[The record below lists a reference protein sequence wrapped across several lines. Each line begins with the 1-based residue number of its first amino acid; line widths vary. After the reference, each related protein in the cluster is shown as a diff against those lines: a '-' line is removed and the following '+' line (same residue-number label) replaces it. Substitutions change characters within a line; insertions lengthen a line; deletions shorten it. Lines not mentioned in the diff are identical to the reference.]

1 MTKEQRERLEPFE
14 KNLHNAVKNDYVYM
28 KASDFAVVAEV
39 YAEIFQPLRKGQMG
53 CNSCRIAALKKLGE
67 EYFKDEK
74 TENKKKAG
82 RPKKIKDEE
91 N

>member
-1 MTKEQRERLEPFE
+1 MTKEQRERLSKYESA
-14 KNLHNAVKNDYVYM
+14 LRNAVKNDFVHL
-28 KASDFAVVAEV
+28 KSNEFNEIAEV
-39 YAEIFQPLRKGQMG
+39 YAEMFQPLRKGQMG
-53 CNSCRIAALKKLGE
+53 CNSCRLSALKKLGE